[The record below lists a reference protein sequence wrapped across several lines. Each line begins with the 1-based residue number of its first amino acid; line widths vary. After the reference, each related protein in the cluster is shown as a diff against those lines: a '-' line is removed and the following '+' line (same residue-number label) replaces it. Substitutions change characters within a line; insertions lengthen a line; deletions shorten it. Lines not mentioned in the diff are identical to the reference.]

1 MIKTHFVLS
10 LILLLLSRLLVAAP
24 STSVFHAHAGRIHQ
38 HPLPAQGLAHRHGGG
53 EPGVAVKSTNGSPVR
68 NPAAVIRSAVNYPA
82 LDRKPVTKN
91 RPFYHMFDQNHTR
104 KPKTV
109 PSGEN
114 SSTIHSD
121 SFQVRQ
127 SLPASPLRYTKA
139 DIRCRTAQADCNS
152 CAANVRQQFQKA
164 ASGQISWRSKPWR
177 FNWPQQYPPFGKR
190 PLDIFDG
197 DPAYALGIPDK
208 HVQGFVR
215 TNSSRFPYAGTH
227 SHKRQGGVF
236 VIRQQADGK
245 KYLSSLYPAHSRHPS
260 GAAVL
265 GNYLVYG
272 EQGRIYFRDI
282 NNPARK
288 QAIALPLPN
297 ANFGGGLGAVK
308 LSKDNYLFVTTGP
321 GGQDGRKR
329 FNQFYQLQGQNSHP
343 KRLKFIGKSVF
354 TKPPQWSKGFGF
366 SENLSLIKECGTGD
380 IYAIH
385 TTGDE
390 KGIRAINGNG
400 YWRLSKLV
408 NQGGLKLQPVNA
420 FTTRQNMSSCN
431 VRAAATVFVNR
442 QHKLEFYCHGY
453 AKDPDGSTFNV
464 LGPSSRGADK
474 FYFRAGVVR

>member
-1 MIKTHFVLS
+1 MRFFS
-10 LILLLLSRLLVAAP
+10 MFILLLAALAVDAVP
-24 STSVFHAHAGRIHQ
+24 TTSVLHSHAGRIHQ
-38 HPLPAQGLAHRHGGG
+38 HPLPAQGISHRHGGG
-53 EPGVAVKSTNGSPVR
+53 APGVIAKSTNRSPVIG
-68 NPAAVIRSAVNYPA
+68 NKPVIRSSIIYSTN
-82 LDRKPVTKN
+82 KPG
-91 RPFYHMFDQNHTR
+91 
-104 KPKTV
+104 KPSV
-109 PSGEN
+109 IRSQ
-114 SSTIHSD
+114 
-121 SFQVRQ
+121 SFQIKQ
-127 SLPASPLRYTKA
+127 PISAKAINYTRA
-139 DIRCRTAQADCNS
+139 DTRCRLSGVDCNN
-152 CAANVRQQFQKA
+152 CAANVQQQFQRA

-177 FNWPQQYPPFGKR
+177 FNWRQQYPPFGKR

-236 VIRQQADGK
+236 VIRQERDGK
-245 KYLSSLYPAHSRHPS
+245 KYLSSLYPSHSRHPS
-260 GAAVL
+260 GAHVL
-265 GNYLVYG
+265 GKYLMYG
-272 EQGRIYFRDI
+272 EQGRVYFKDLNNLTRRQDI
-282 NNPARK
+282 G
-288 QAIALPLPN
+288 LPIPN

-308 LSKDNYLFVTTGP
+308 LSKDHYLIVTTGP

-329 FNQFYQLQGQNSHP
+329 FNQFYQLQGHNSRP
-343 KRLKFIGKSVF
+343 VRLKFLAKSVF
-354 TKPPQWSKGFGF
+354 TKPAQWSKGFGF
-366 SENLSLIKECGTGD
+366 SENLSLVKECGSGD

-464 LGPSSRGADK
+464 LGPSSRTADK
-474 FYFRAGVVR
+474 FYFKVGTQ